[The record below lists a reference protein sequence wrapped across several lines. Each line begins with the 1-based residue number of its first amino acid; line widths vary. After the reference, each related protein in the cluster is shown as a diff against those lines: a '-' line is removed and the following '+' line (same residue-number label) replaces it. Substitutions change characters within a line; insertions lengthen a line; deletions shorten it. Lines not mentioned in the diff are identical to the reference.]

1 MTMDVNPFGV
11 QLHLKELERQALS
24 HQRDLPAPTNETV
37 SARTKLTLNETW
49 AGRLSKIFLVAKP
62 AS

>member
-24 HQRDLPAPTNETV
+24 HQRDLPAPTNGTV
-37 SARTKLTLNETW
+37 SARSKVALKEIW
-49 AGRLSKIFLVAKP
+49 AGRLSKVILVAKP